1 MYKEKRCI
9 LIVDDAVKMVRVL
22 KDTFKMKGFHVLEAY
37 NGQEA
42 LDVYYENNQI
52 IDLILLDVMMPV
64 CNGLE
69 VLQELRENQC
79 TTPVIM
85 LTAKG
90 EEYDQLEG
98 FKKGADDYIVKPFS
112 SAVLL
117 ARIESVLKRTGKSV
131 DSELKIGLFLLQSVQ
146 RKVFLSEEELD
157 LTKREFDLLQYFMV
171 NHDITFTREQL
182 LDAVWGYDF
191 DGDIRTVDTH
201 IKQLRL
207 KLGSESE
214 CIKTVYRVGY
224 KFEVVDV

>member
-9 LIVDDAVKMVRVL
+9 LVVDDAVKMVRVL
-22 KDTFKMKGFHVLEAY
+22 KDTFKMKGFYVLEAY

-64 CNGLE
+64 CNGFE

-131 DSELKIGLFLLQSVQ
+131 GSELKLGSFLLQSVQ
-146 RKVFLSEEELD
+146 RKVFLNERELD
-157 LTKREFDLLQYFMV
+157 LTKREFDLLEYFMV

-182 LDAVWGYDF
+182 LDSVWGYDF

-201 IKQLRL
+201 IKQIRL
-207 KLGSESE
+207 KLASGSE

-224 KFEVVDV
+224 KFEVVSE

>member
-9 LIVDDAVKMVRVL
+9 LVVDDAVKMVRVL

-52 IDLILLDVMMPV
+52 IDLILLDVMMPILT
-64 CNGLE
+64 GFE
-69 VLQELRENQC
+69 VLQDLRENQC

-112 SAVLL
+112 GAVLL
-117 ARIESVLKRTGKSV
+117 ARVESVLKRTGKSV
-131 DSELKIGLFLLQSVQ
+131 DSELKLGSFLLQSVQ
-146 RKVFLSEEELD
+146 RKVFLNEEELD
-157 LTKREFDLLQYFMV
+157 LTKREFDLFQYFMV
-171 NHDITFTREQL
+171 NHDITFSREQL

-224 KFEVVDV
+224 KFEVVTE